1 VAENKSTHL
10 SGNEAQGRV
19 NAPGSGVKGDSVP
32 WSLDQRITFPLCAI
46 IFFSVLNGVMF
57 NVAIPSI
64 KAEYG
69 LIPSEASWVMTGYII
84 IFALG
89 SIIYGKLADS
99 RRVRDL
105 ITLGLLL
112 FNAGSFIGI
121 FSVNYPMLI
130 AARSIQAAGAS
141 AIPALAM
148 IVATRY
154 FPPHLKGRVLG
165 AIASTV
171 AFSGGV
177 GPVLGGFIAGA
188 FHWRYLFPPTLI
200 TLIVLPHL
208 RRMLPHTMPEGRKFD
223 LRGAVIL
230 GLGVALV
237 LVFVTEGI
245 TYALVAGSALLLW
258 FIVHIYRT
266 GVPFIKPAL
275 FHNRRFRNS
284 IILTFIA
291 TGAVF
296 GMFFMVPIMLNDIYG
311 HGPKMIG
318 LVMFPG
324 AMSAAFVGTYGGRLA
339 DKKGGRFMVFVGVAL
354 YITSFVILSSIA
366 GQGALPVGIALV
378 MSYIGFSFLQS
389 SLPHTVSSELPPE
402 DTGIGMGIYTLF
414 FFIAGAFSAAV
425 IGRVLDLGSAGFC
438 LNPLSLSCGPRVWLY
453 SNIFLALAFVL
464 FLGAVLFWRTFRDAG
479 PDTGRAQT

>member
-1 VAENKSTHL
+1 MKAPPE
-10 SGNEAQGRV
+10 GGGGG
-19 NAPGSGVKGDSVP
+19 NAP
-32 WSLDQRITFPLCAI
+32 WTLDQRIILPLCAI
-46 IFFSVLNGVMF
+46 IFFSVLNGTMF
-57 NVAIPSI
+57 NVAIPAI

-69 LIPSEASWVMTGYII
+69 LMPSEASWVMTGYVV

-99 RRVRDL
+99 HRVGDL

-112 FNAGSFIGI
+112 FNAGSLIGI

-154 FPPHLKGRVLG
+154 FPPFLKGRVLG

-171 AFSGGV
+171 AFSAGV
-177 GPVLGGFIAGA
+177 GPILGGFIAGS
-188 FHWRYLFPPTLI
+188 FHWRYLFPPTLM
-200 TLIVLPHL
+200 TLLVLPYL
-208 RRMLPHTMPEGRKFD
+208 RRMLPDMRPEGRKFD
-223 LRGAVIL
+223 MWGAVIL

-237 LVFVTEGI
+237 LIFVTEGMI
-245 TYALVAGSALLLW
+245 YALLAGMALLSW
-258 FIVHIYRT
+258 FIVHIYRVDT
-266 GVPFIKPAL
+266 PFIKPAL
-275 FHNRRFRNS
+275 FHNRRFRNT

-296 GMFFMVPIMLNDIYG
+296 GMFFMVPIMLNDLYG
-311 HGPKMIG
+311 HGPGMIG

-324 AMSAAFVGTYGGRLA
+324 AMSAAFAGTHGGRLA
-339 DKKGGRFMVFVGVAL
+339 DRKGGRFMVYVGVAL
-354 YITSFVILSSIA
+354 YLISFLMLSSIA
-366 GQGALPVGIALV
+366 GLGPLPVGVALV

-389 SLPHTVSSELPPE
+389 SLPHTVSSELPKE

-414 FFIAGAFSAAV
+414 FFIAGAFSAAI
-425 IGRVLDLGSAGFC
+425 IGRVLDLGSAGTC
-438 LNPLSLSCGPRVWLY
+438 LNPLAMSCGPRVWLY
-453 SNIFLALAFVL
+453 SNIFLALAFAL
-464 FLGAVLFWRTFRDAG
+464 LLGAVLFWRTFRGAG
-479 PDTGRAQT
+479 PDRDSG